1 MKTKAIIAPIFA
13 TCTGKDDFV
22 TKLKEEKVDVLFRYT
37 AEGRIYGV
45 TFIDHNNMVVL
56 NGSRI
61 GREFSAN
68 ALEARFNDNQR
79 QRTVEPEVQQSV
91 IPVQEASANNEIH
104 NTSAGAD
111 TQTQSPNPSQRSSTQ
126 STTWN
131 NDYDNAPILPGL
143 DLFQVGPG
151 FNAEEEA
158 FSREMQRRKKK
169 RRRGPKL

>member
-1 MKTKAIIAPIFA
+1 M
-13 TCTGKDDFV
+13 G
-22 TKLKEEKVDVLFRYT
+22 LFRYT

-68 ALEARFNDNQR
+68 ALEERFNNQR
-79 QRTVEPEVQQSV
+79 QHTVEPDTQQPIV
-91 IPVQEASANNEIH
+91 PVQDTSANDESQ

-111 TQTQSPNPSQRSSTQ
+111 THTQSPNQSQRSSAQ
-126 STTWN
+126 SATRN
-131 NDYDNAPILPGL
+131 NEFDNAPTLPGL

-158 FSREMQRRKKK
+158 FYREMQRRKKK

>member
-22 TKLKEEKVDVLFRYT
+22 AKLKEAKVDVLFRYT

-68 ALEARFNDNQR
+68 ALEARFTDNQR
-79 QRTVEPEVQQSV
+79 QQIV
-91 IPVQEASANNEIH
+91 
-104 NTSAGAD
+104 
-111 TQTQSPNPSQRSSTQ
+111 
-126 STTWN
+126 
-131 NDYDNAPILPGL
+131 
-143 DLFQVGPG
+143 
-151 FNAEEEA
+151 
-158 FSREMQRRKKK
+158 
-169 RRRGPKL
+169 